1 MSTARAAWAAR
12 AAWVLV
18 AVASVAAIGLSLAAR
33 RGLANKTEM
42 EPHLPRPAVPTPPPP
57 AAKLP
62 PPTEAE
68 LDAALRRTFGNAV
81 VPEEG
86 SLSLVG
92 DFNGDGFQD
101 IAVPVAPA
109 PGRLA
114 EINDPVAGWQLQD
127 ALAEPPSAVVPRG
140 GTAAVVEPV
149 KVGEADALLA
159 VIHGYGPRGWRDEE
173 ARQCYLVRRAIGA
186 PLQAQPKAILT
197 QYVKRVPDNAMLD
210 GDVILSS
217 AGGRAGFVYWT
228 GNRYAWHP
236 LPSGARAEARTP

>member
-1 MSTARAAWAAR
+1 
-12 AAWVLV
+12 
-18 AVASVAAIGLSLAAR
+18 
-33 RGLANKTEM
+33 
-42 EPHLPRPAVPTPPPP
+42 
-57 AAKLP
+57 
-62 PPTEAE
+62 
-68 LDAALRRTFGNAV
+68 V
-81 VPEEG
+81 VPEEA

-92 DFNGDGFQD
+92 DFNGDGAQD

-127 ALAEPPSAVVPRG
+127 ALVEPPSAVVPRG
-140 GTAAVVEPV
+140 GTAPVVEPV

-197 QYVKRVPDNAMLD
+197 RYVKRVPDNPMLD

-236 LPSGARAEARTP
+236 LPSQPRAEARAN